1 MFLGNV
7 PARQSR
13 HCDLSLIKYGHEIV
27 DVEEES
33 LAKMGYRSGISRAAA
48 HNSIK
53 TRISE
58 RRGPEPT
65 TKIGYR
71 GAW

>member
-1 MFLGNV
+1 MFLVNV
-7 PARQSR
+7 PARQNR
-13 HCDLSLIKYGHEIV
+13 RCDLSLIEYGHEIA

-33 LAKMGYRSGISRAAA
+33 LAQMGYRSGISRAAVP
-48 HNSIK
+48 NSIK
-53 TRISE
+53 TLISE